1 MATMMYP
8 SLTKSQ
14 SMRAKRKSAVELLA
28 ESKPFYVKSEVV
40 RDNTQ
45 QLPLRPHSNVG
56 GYGTYNRS
64 KSVQVTSTSCVY
76 KQIHNMPQYM
86 AVSPSRSL
94 PPLTH
99 RRRPPPIGAPAPLP
113 IQHFTATTAPPTS
126 TDLLQNRLRQLLV
139 CDSAEEL
146 RVDQMAPLS
155 PPAEYSSPRC
165 HKSLPDLHC
174 RGGSGGSGGA
184 EPSSNKSSNKSLS
197 NRDSGGSS
205 GHYTQRSEPAP
216 PPRQFCSQ
224 DSTRRDSG
232 SSTQHSGGSSYYCC
246 QEPDCRGG
254 VALQPLPLQSRHQ
267 LPPTTGFKRQK
278 CLRYKRDRPILRSK
292 SDISDRYWRPPE
304 PPTSH
309 LEQFFDHLGLT
320 TDSYEEMLSGHGSR
334 SSGSSPVYFSDCS
347 TVDSSK
353 PFDNNS
359 GVDCCPSQQQNPSYR
374 NSEPPSIVERNARI
388 IKWLCNCRKSQLTSN
403 LSTKS
408 EIIRVKQSILN
419 ERGFRVPFR

>member
-1 MATMMYP
+1 MGTMMYP

-28 ESKPFYVKSEVV
+28 ESKPFYVKSEIV

-45 QLPLRPHSNVG
+45 QLPSRPHSNFG

-64 KSVQVTSTSCVY
+64 KSINVSASYVY
-76 KQIHNMPQYM
+76 SKPTNFPQYM

-94 PPLTH
+94 PPLSQRRSAHFPAVPATH
-99 RRRPPPIGAPAPLP
+99 HAPTPI
-113 IQHFTATTAPPTS
+113 S
-126 TDLLQNRLRQLLV
+126 SSDLLQNRLRQLLI

-155 PPAEYSSPRC
+155 PPAEYSSQRC

-174 RGGSGGSGGA
+174 RGSGG

-224 DSTRRDSG
+224 DTRRDSG

-246 QEPDCRGG
+246 QEQDCRA
-254 VALQPLPLQSRHQ
+254 VRQAYAPAVTS
-267 LPPTTGFKRQK
+267 FKRQK

-309 LEQFFDHLGLT
+309 LEQFFEHLGLT
-320 TDSYEEMLSGHGSR
+320 TDSYEEMLSGSGQ
-334 SSGSSPVYFSDCS
+334 SSDSPVFFSDVS

-353 PFDNNS
+353 QVDS
-359 GVDCCPSQQQNPSYR
+359 IDCCPQQTYR

-388 IKWLCNCRKSQLTSN
+388 IKWLCNCRKFQLT
-403 LSTKS
+403 
-408 EIIRVKQSILN
+408 
-419 ERGFRVPFR
+419 

>member
-8 SLTKSQ
+8 TLTKSQ

-28 ESKPFYVKSEVV
+28 ESKPFYVKSEIV
-40 RDNTQ
+40 RDTTQ
-45 QLPLRPHSNVG
+45 ALPSRPNSNFG
-56 GYGTYNRS
+56 SYGTYNRS
-64 KSVQVTSTSCVY
+64 KSVNVAAHGTNYRPTTL
-76 KQIHNMPQYM
+76 PQYM

-99 RRRPPPIGAPAPLP
+99 RRSVHSGN
-113 IQHFTATTAPPTS
+113 S
-126 TDLLQNRLRQLLV
+126 DMLQNKLRQLLV

-146 RVDQMAPLS
+146 CVEQMAPLS
-155 PPAEYSSPRC
+155 PPAEYAQRC

-174 RGGSGGSGGA
+174 RA

-216 PPRQFCSQ
+216 PPRQGWLQ
-224 DSTRRDSG
+224 ETRRDSG

-246 QEPDCRGG
+246 QEPDCR
-254 VALQPLPLQSRHQ
+254 ARQAYP
-267 LPPTTGFKRQK
+267 PPTAFKRQK

-309 LEQFFDHLGLT
+309 LQQFFEHLGLT
-320 TDSYEEMLSGHGSR
+320 TDSYEEMLSR
-334 SSGSSPVYFSDCS
+334 SGSSASPVFFSDVS
-347 TVDSSK
+347 TVDSSR
-353 PFDNNS
+353 PMDGQDYCPGAAYRS
-359 GVDCCPSQQQNPSYR
+359 G
-374 NSEPPSIVERNARI
+374 EPPSIVERNARI
-388 IKWLCNCRKSQLTSN
+388 IKWLCNCRKLQLT
-403 LSTKS
+403 
-408 EIIRVKQSILN
+408 
-419 ERGFRVPFR
+419 